1 MEPRS
6 SALTSAGAS
15 MIMNKSKMPQTLT
28 LDHVSPATRLLEKR
42 RQMFEVQEALD
53 AQKEEFARREDA
65 FHRREEGLR
74 KKDLELQESLIKFN
88 KFLQENESKRNRAVK
103 RASDEVKQRMTKE
116 QEVARLQTQ
125 LTALQQESDALGA
138 QVRHHLKYT
147 RYLELVQEAVPEDYP
162 EVSDLVNRYRTLRE
176 TNHDLSR
183 NQITHE
189 EESESKRLEFSAF
202 QKERA
207 NEILTFNNRIA
218 SLQRELEREE
228 LQAVRLQ
235 HETDA
240 ILRVTTQ
247 KTLALGQIIMAI
259 GNLLQRCTSGIHG
272 QILKH
277 VEGSYHAQG
286 SNNQPGSDNHDGNG
300 ASAASSAPVT
310 VPGAKSSNGISEADV
325 IHHGQRAVIDLDVVA
340 AYMMDFTAIV
350 QGRIDAQRAQKKA
363 AAAAAAAA
371 SQVTGAV
378 TTVITSTGDG
388 GHTGATS
395 SIAGKQIEIESLA
408 GRVLAVDVRIW
419 FTQFVKAM
427 RDDEDNI
434 RYIGIL
440 VVVAPLGHATNSV
453 APQVVINGVG
463 LLANKIIVGDPSNTP
478 FWEAVRESDVPIE
491 ENSVLELLRE
501 VTANPK
507 LFFAVPPD
515 QFDDFSMQPY
525 IGPDGKILKSAVN
538 EYIRAIMQYALEIN
552 LSDF

>member
-15 MIMNKSKMPQTLT
+15 MIMNRSKMPQTLT

-53 AQKEEFARREDA
+53 AQKDEFARREDA

-103 RASDEVKQRMTKE
+103 RASDEVKQRMSKE

-125 LTALQQESDALGA
+125 LTALQKESDALGA

-162 EVSDLVNRYRTLRE
+162 EASDLVNRYHTLRE
-176 TNHDLSR
+176 TNRDLSR

-189 EESESKRLEFSAF
+189 EESESKRLEFAAF

-218 SLQRELEREE
+218 ALQRALEREE
-228 LQAVRLQ
+228 LLGVRLQ

-240 ILRVTTQ
+240 TMRATTQ
-247 KTLALGQIIMAI
+247 KTLALGQIFMAI

-277 VEGSYHAQG
+277 VEGSYHAQ
-286 SNNQPGSDNHDGNG
+286 SSTQSTDSHDSSGG
-300 ASAASSAPVT
+300 ASSTPGNISGKTAS
-310 VPGAKSSNGISEADV
+310 GISEADV
-325 IHHGQRAVIDLDVVA
+325 IHHGQRAMIDLDVVA
-340 AYMMDFTAIV
+340 AYMADFTAIV

-363 AAAAAAAA
+363 AAAAAAASLA
-371 SQVTGAV
+371 TGTVTFTAGN
-378 TTVITSTGDG
+378 GDG
-388 GHTGATS
+388 NHTGGAS
-395 SIAGKQIEIESLA
+395 SIGGGSTA
-408 GRVLAVDVRIW
+408 
-419 FTQFVKAM
+419 T
-427 RDDEDNI
+427 I
-434 RYIGIL
+434 R
-440 VVVAPLGHATNSV
+440 
-453 APQVVINGVG
+453 
-463 LLANKIIVGDPSNTP
+463 
-478 FWEAVRESDVPIE
+478 
-491 ENSVLELLRE
+491 
-501 VTANPK
+501 
-507 LFFAVPPD
+507 
-515 QFDDFSMQPY
+515 
-525 IGPDGKILKSAVN
+525 
-538 EYIRAIMQYALEIN
+538 
-552 LSDF
+552 